1 MSQIGNN
8 FSNVFSTFDTIKE
21 LLNKLMINGMGKS
34 KGSKEYELTELGQKL
49 EKMGL
54 SLISTMLSSFLG
66 ANKDQNRSK
75 MVESALKL
83 FSSIRMFESVINR
96 EMIKTSL
103 INWMEPQN
111 AKNSK

>member
-1 MSQIGNN
+1 MSSVANN

-21 LLNKLMINGMGKS
+21 LLNKLMINGMGKY
-34 KGSKEYELTELGQKL
+34 KGNKRQKLTELGQKL
-49 EKMGL
+49 DRMGL
-54 SLISTMLSSFLG
+54 SLISNILYSFLE
-66 ANKDQNRSK
+66 ANKNQNMPK

-103 INWMEPQN
+103 ISWMEPQN